1 MNAVW
6 KLGVCLALL
15 TAGCT
20 LAAAQA
26 QQQTSPAQTPP
37 VPGTAAAPPD
47 SAAPPPRVPLA
58 TQVAPGTNQNGT
70 NQNAANPSLPI
81 EFQSHGLDYEALTHN
96 GVTVMFAQLPPRI
109 KDFNIFQVTVTNG
122 SLLSWTIHP
131 SDFTFVRPDGT
142 TFTGLSADDVVESLL
157 SKASRSDVIKLQL
170 LYENSIYALT
180 NYRPT
185 NGYEQRREAAMA
197 QFVNLRFTAA
207 AAASAIALA
216 TVKLKPGDST
226 DGAVFF
232 EIKSKEK
239 TLGPGQ
245 LVAHTCGETF
255 DFQVIAEPKGP

>member
-1 MNAVW
+1 M
-6 KLGVCLALL
+6 CLALF
-15 TAGCT
+15 AGEIAVT
-20 LAAAQA
+20 PLHA
-26 QQQTSPAQTPP
+26 QQPPAATPQTQPQA
-37 VPGTAAAPPD
+37 PGTPAKEPD
-47 SAAPPPRVPLA
+47 RVPLA
-58 TQVAPGTNQNGT
+58 TQVGPPP
-70 NQNAANPSLPI
+70 AANAGSSAAPL
-81 EFQSHGLDYEALTHN
+81 EFQSHGLDYEAITRN

-122 SLLSWTIHP
+122 SLLSWTVRP
-131 SDFTFVRPDGT
+131 SDFSFVRPDGT
-142 TFTGLSADDVVESLL
+142 VLTGLSADEVVESLL

-232 EIKSKEK
+232 EIKKEK
-239 TLGPGQ
+239 ALGPGQ
-245 LVAHTCGETF
+245 LVAHTCGEAF
-255 DFQVIAEPKGP
+255 SFQVIPETKGP